1 MSPSLLGWT
10 DNFEEK
16 ILKSLRGTNLV
27 FSLQHSLD
35 RLHRQAN
42 LMDAIRAA
50 HPSESA
56 TYIPQQLFNFE
67 SLLWARGHYLARR
80 YPAKF
85 ALPIIGEDGHA
96 VEGSSAAGPSS
107 LRREAGLE
115 SRGCLVPLLD
125 ILNHNHDHEWL
136 TFKVESGCLHVI
148 CNHPLSEVGIAYIR
162 TYIHTYAFHV
172 CLYCSLSC

>member
-16 ILKSLRGTNLV
+16 ILEPLRGTNLV

-85 ALPIIGEDGHA
+85 ALPIFGEDGHA

-107 LRREAGLE
+107 LKREAGLE

-148 CNHPLSEVGIAYIR
+148 CNHPLSEVGISYMHS
-162 TYIHTYAFHV
+162 YIHTYAFHV
-172 CLYCSLSC
+172 CLCCSQSC